1 MKQFWISALILSF
14 LLTPLTG
21 CIETG
26 KPKETESP
34 TVTEPLGSDV
44 PSTVLPETELPETEL
59 PETES
64 TPESALDCFRET
76 MEDGSFCGVAYLGYV
91 DGSYSDIMTH
101 IEGLGVLDV
110 FPFLAV
116 PEENYIGIAGGD
128 LYVIVPADPMGKIT
142 VYSAVLDETDYT
154 MKPDEKLAEFS
165 SGEPIL
171 LKCNVSEIMPN
182 QILEIQWEGE
192 SVMYSPML
200 SGENGRLVKTEG
212 VYDFSPY
219 DPLFA
224 EFTDQ
229 QQRS

>member
-1 MKQFWISALILSF
+1 LILSL

-26 KPKETESP
+26 NPKETERP
-34 TVTEPLGSDV
+34 PVTEPSESDV
-44 PSTVLPETELPETEL
+44 PSTELPETEL
-59 PETES
+59 PETEI
-64 TPESALDCFRET
+64 TPGAELERFRDT
-76 MEDGSFCGVAYLGYV
+76 MADGSFCGVAYLGYV

-101 IEGLGVLDV
+101 IEGLGVLDE

-116 PEENYIGIAGGD
+116 PEENYIGFAGGD

-154 MKPDEKLAEFS
+154 MKPDGLQAEFS

-182 QILEIQWEGE
+182 QILEIEWEGE
-192 SVMYSPML
+192 SVLYSPML

-219 DPLFA
+219 DLLFA
-224 EFTDQ
+224 EFSDQ
-229 QQRS
+229 

>member
-1 MKQFWISALILSF
+1 MKKYWISALILSF

-34 TVTEPLGSDV
+34 TVTEPLGNDV
-44 PSTVLPETELPETEL
+44 PSTELPETEL
-59 PETES
+59 PETEV
-64 TPESALDCFRET
+64 TPEAELERFRDT
-76 MEDGSFCGVAYLGYV
+76 MADGSFCGVAYLGYV
-91 DGSYSDIMTH
+91 DGSYSEIMTH
-101 IEGLGVLDV
+101 IEGLGVLDE

-116 PEENYIGIAGGD
+116 CEENYIGIAGGD
-128 LYVIVPADPMGKIT
+128 LYVIVPADSMGKIT
-142 VYSAVLDETDYT
+142 VYSALLDEMDYT
-154 MKPDEKLAEFS
+154 MKPGEKLAEFS

-192 SVMYSPML
+192 SVLYSPML
-200 SGENGRLVKTEG
+200 SGENGRHVKTEG

-219 DPLFA
+219 DLIFA
-224 EFTDQ
+224 EFKDQ
-229 QQRS
+229 